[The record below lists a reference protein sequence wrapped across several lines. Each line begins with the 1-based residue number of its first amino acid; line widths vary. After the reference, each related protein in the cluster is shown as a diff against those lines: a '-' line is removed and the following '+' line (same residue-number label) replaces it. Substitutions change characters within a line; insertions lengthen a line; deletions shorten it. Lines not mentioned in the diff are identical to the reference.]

1 MGQGLIEKVVAT
13 DRLPRRADLRPV
25 WRCIALARSTKR
37 LVIAGGALVV
47 VVAAI
52 SLHDGGPDISDPHQL
67 VERLEAAGIEGCR
80 VEDQGTAAC
89 FDAAGVAYFRAE
101 LIDEEVT
108 VDDAV
113 SRACDES
120 TILALFTTGQ
130 SWFGRV
136 RAHPE
141 RAPDLATALG
151 STAIACASDA

>member
-1 MGQGLIEKVVAT
+1 MTPTTK
-13 DRLPRRADLRPV
+13 RRA
-25 WRCIALARSTKR
+25 IAA
-37 LVIAGGALVV
+37 AV
-47 VVAAI
+47 VVAAVI
-52 SLHDGGPDISDPHQL
+52 VAVVVFVRADGANDISDPQQL

-80 VEDQGTAAC
+80 AEDERTAGC
-89 FDAAGVAYFRAE
+89 FDAAGVAYFRGE
-101 LIDEEVT
+101 LIDEEIS

-120 TILALFTTGQ
+120 TIVALFTEGQ

-151 STAIACASDA
+151 STAIACESAGAANA